1 MHIVVARAQALLAS
15 VLVLGTASAGVIRV
29 DAAGGGDFTD
39 LQLAI
44 DASVAGDILLVRPGT
59 YVAFGQPAILVFGKG
74 ITITADPPASTFQVI
89 SRIIIDG
96 VPAGQTA
103 TLRGATT
110 VSSTPTGVS
119 HSPGILVTKCF
130 GSVLIEDCVG
140 AGSFG
145 VGGFGLAFSGSAG
158 IMVEHSAAVSV
169 VRSTGVGGDGA
180 NACFCGAV
188 GSHPASAGGPGFRVF
203 AAQVT
208 LHDCAFSGG
217 KGGLPAGS
225 FTAGAG
231 GYGGF
236 VETALVFGAGSS
248 FTGATPNGNGLGI
261 VAPVAPIRCLDSTFT
276 AVGLGA
282 GVLDPANALVTIPG
296 AARHFLV
303 SSPVREGAS
312 ASVVID
318 GEPGDAA
325 LLFIGTGVGSI
336 EIPNTVGY
344 LQVALPI
351 QAVFALGSLPAP
363 DGVLSFSAPAPN
375 LVLPSLLGFASILQ
389 PYFVAGSDAI
399 AGPPSSFVLVDSSL

>member
-29 DAAGGGDFTD
+29 DAAGGGDFTN

-44 DASVAGDILLVRPGT
+44 DASVAGDILLVRPGS
-59 YVAFGQPAILVFGKG
+59 YLGSGQPTVLVVGKG
-74 ITITADPPASTFQVI
+74 ITITADPPTSTFQLNT
-89 SRIIIDG
+89 RIVIDG

-110 VSSTPTGVS
+110 PVHTPIVGALA
-119 HSPGILVTKCF
+119 PGIVVTKCF
-130 GSVLIEDCVG
+130 GAVLIEDCIG
-140 AGSFG
+140 EGSIG
-145 VGGFGLAFSGSAG
+145 VGGLGLAVPGSAG
-158 IMVEHSAAVSV
+158 ILVEHSAAVSV
-169 VRSTGVGGDGA
+169 VRSTGRGGVGVNAVSGA
-180 NACFCGAV
+180 PP
-188 GSHPASAGGPGFRVF
+188 GSNPASSGGPGIRVF
-203 AAQVT
+203 ASQVA
-208 LHDCAFSGG
+208 LHDCTFTGG
-217 KGGLPAGS
+217 KGGNASGS
-225 FTAGAG
+225 FPAAPG
-231 GYGGF
+231 GPGGLI
-236 VETALVFGAGSS
+236 ETAFAFGAGSS
-248 FTGATPNGNGLGI
+248 FTGATPNGNGLAI
-261 VAPVAPIRCLDSTFT
+261 VAPVAPIRCLDTTFT